1 MMKIKHLIIALL
13 AFSIS
18 GCAVGYA
25 TRGGKKVKVY
35 RKDVDQRHAKKGPGN
50 RPCSEEW

>member
-1 MMKIKHLIIALL
+1 MKIKHLIIALL

-18 GCAVGYA
+18 GCAVGHA

-35 RKDVDQRHAKKGPGN
+35 RKDVQVIHAQKGPGN